1 MAIDGLMQVPRN
13 RGVVKNDK
21 KKRVI
26 LCYNRPL
33 NEPKLA
39 QKILIALMS
48 VDGREF
54 NIVESL
60 P

>member
-26 LCYNRPL
+26 LYYNRPL

-39 QKILIALMS
+39 QKILLALMS

-54 NIVESL
+54 NVVESL

>member
-26 LCYNRPL
+26 LYYNRPL

>member
-26 LCYNRPL
+26 LYYNRPL

-39 QKILIALMS
+39 QKILLALMS